1 MAAYRNIATNRPYVL
16 LSALTWT
23 VVIAGIIG
31 GLIALI
37 EPLVGIVAGL
47 IVAVAV
53 FPIARLM
60 YSARYRWGTAS
71 VSRVGLEAWTRE
83 FARERGLEL
92 RDRWRFHADHRH
104 LAMPG
109 FADHVFADR
118 LGDTQTEALLVFFG
132 DAAELRSEGEE
143 IMYIADRPLASS
155 AYVVRVHH
163 PPSAAELANVKL
175 PDEYRADVAGD
186 DLIVYRPIAGN
197 LIRTSKG
204 TDNFRKH
211 AAEVIQGIIGP

>member
-1 MAAYRNIATNRPYVL
+1 MAAYRNIASNKPYVL

-23 VVIAGIIG
+23 VVLAGGIG

-47 IVAVAV
+47 IVAIAV

-60 YSARYRWGTAS
+60 YSARYQWGTAS

-83 FARERGLEL
+83 YARQRHLEM

-109 FADHVFADR
+109 FADHVFADH

-132 DAAELRSEGEE
+132 DAAELRSEGQE
-143 IMYIADRPLASS
+143 IQYITDRPLASS
-155 AYVVRVHH
+155 AYIVHVH
-163 PPSAAELANVKL
+163 DPPSADDLAKVKL
-175 PDEYRADVAGD
+175 PEEYQAHVGGE
-186 DLIVYRPIAGN
+186 DLIVYRPILGN
-197 LIRTSKG
+197 LVRTSKG

-211 AAEVIQGIIGP
+211 AAEVIRGIIEP